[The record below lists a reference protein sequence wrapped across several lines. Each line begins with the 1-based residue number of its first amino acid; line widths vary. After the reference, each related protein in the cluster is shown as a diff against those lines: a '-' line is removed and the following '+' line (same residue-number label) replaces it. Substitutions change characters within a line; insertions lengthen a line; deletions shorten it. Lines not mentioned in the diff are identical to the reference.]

1 MRIAGSRN
9 TASSSVE
16 MMEPEFYRLVV
27 WAIFGSSV
35 VTFLYLLRRPAPYAR
50 HHEGA
55 GSGPSLPS
63 KAGWIVME
71 WPAVFL
77 FLFIYLGG
85 ENVWGIVPLI
95 FLAMWQSH
103 YLNRTFIYPLRTRT
117 KGKMPLFVAGTGFVF
132 NCLNAYVNARFV
144 SHIGHYEISWL
155 TDPRFLLGM
164 ALFVG
169 GMSLNMRA
177 DNVLLGLRKQKET
190 GYGVPSGGAFRFIS
204 CPNYLGEI
212 LEWTGWAVATWSLGG
227 LAFCVFTVANLVP
240 RARSNHR
247 LVPGELPRLPAGPPR
262 PHPRG
267 VLRGTASART
277 G

>member
-1 MRIAGSRN
+1 M
-9 TASSSVE
+9 T
-16 MMEPEFYRLVV
+16 EPEFYRLVV

-35 VTFLYLLRRPAPYAR
+35 VTFLYLFRRPAPYGR
-50 HHEGA
+50 HYGGA
-55 GSGPSLPS
+55 GWGPSLPS
-63 KAGWIVME
+63 KVGWIVME

-77 FLFIYLGG
+77 FLIIYFGG
-85 ENVWGIVPLI
+85 ENAWEIVPLI
-95 FLAMWQSH
+95 FLVMWQSH

-117 KGKMPLFVAGTGFVF
+117 KGKMPLFIAGTGFVF

-155 TDPRFLLGM
+155 TDPRFFIGM
-164 ALFVG
+164 VFFVG

-177 DNVLLGLRKQKET
+177 DNVLLGLRKDRET

-227 LAFCVFTVANLVP
+227 LAFCVFTAANLIP
-240 RARSNHR
+240 RARSHHR
-247 LVPGELPRLPAGPPR
+247 WYRENFPNYPPNRRALIPGMF
-262 PHPRG
+262 
-267 VLRGTASART
+267 
-277 G
+277 